1 MLTILSILLLFIPT
15 IFQHKIGNKSLDKS
29 INIKFIFVCI
39 ISLILQ
45 FIITILSFL
54 LAIYSITG
62 SGLKCGTG
70 AVGIFFFS
78 FVITCFMLVVIFIQ
92 FLNRKK
98 IVKN

>member
-15 IFQHKIGNKSLDKS
+15 IFQYKIGNKSLHKS

-39 ISLILQ
+39 ISMILQ

-54 LAIYSITG
+54 LAIYSIAE
-62 SGLKCGTG
+62 SGNKCATG

-78 FVITCFMLVVIFIQ
+78 FIITCFMLVVILLQ
-92 FLNRKK
+92 FLNRQKK
-98 IVKN
+98 VKN